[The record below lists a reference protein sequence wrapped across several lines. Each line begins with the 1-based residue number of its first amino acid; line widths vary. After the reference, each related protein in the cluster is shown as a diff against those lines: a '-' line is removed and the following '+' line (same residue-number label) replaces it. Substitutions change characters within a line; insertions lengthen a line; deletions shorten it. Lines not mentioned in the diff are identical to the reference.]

1 MDEQREIKAA
11 QVQKSFQHHQ
21 TGTLYLVATPIGNLE
36 DMTYRAIRIL
46 REVDE
51 VAAEDTRQTR
61 KLFTH
66 FDIQTKLSSYHEHN
80 KQQAGKRI
88 IDSLLAGESL
98 ALVSDAGFP
107 AISDPGSELV
117 HDAVAHDITVVP
129 IPGANAAL
137 SALIVSGLPT
147 TQFSFVGFLPRE
159 NKARKEKLQAL
170 RNRLDTHI
178 FYESPY
184 RIVKTLQAIETSWG
198 ERTIALARELT
209 KKYEEIVRG
218 SIRACLAYLKN
229 HPPRGEYCIVV
240 EGSQQTDVADEW
252 WSTMTIVDHVGHYE
266 RGGIDRKQAIK
277 MTALDRRIPR
287 REVYQVIHRPTQE

>member
-21 TGTLYLVATPIGNLE
+21 TGTLYLVATPIGNME

-159 NKARKEKLQAL
+159 NKAR
-170 RNRLDTHI
+170 
-178 FYESPY
+178 
-184 RIVKTLQAIETSWG
+184 
-198 ERTIALARELT
+198 
-209 KKYEEIVRG
+209 
-218 SIRACLAYLKN
+218 
-229 HPPRGEYCIVV
+229 
-240 EGSQQTDVADEW
+240 
-252 WSTMTIVDHVGHYE
+252 
-266 RGGIDRKQAIK
+266 
-277 MTALDRRIPR
+277 
-287 REVYQVIHRPTQE
+287 